1 MRGADAVSLGKMRRC
16 AGVRLL
22 VATVVCAVPASARA
36 TGEAKAVV
44 APAPGVAGQS
54 DLTRTSGLALSVGLG
69 SQYPLLGAQLAYY
82 LQIPEASFRL
92 TPYAS
97 IGSQLCS
104 GCVGAAFGAMGSF
117 GQQHRLVVDAFY
129 GTVGSSWYS
138 LHGEPRHELVT
149 WGVGL
154 AAGFEQ
160 MTRGG
165 LFWRVEGGATFAF
178 GPPIFPPKDRVGP
191 ALSLGVGYKLH

>member
-1 MRGADAVSLGKMRRC
+1 MRRP
-16 AGVRLL
+16 AGVRFLA
-22 VATVVCAVPASARA
+22 ATVVFALPVSVRAAGDAKGLVASPPQETA
-36 TGEAKAVV
+36 END
-44 APAPGVAGQS
+44 P
-54 DLTRTSGLALSVGLG
+54 TRTSGLALGVGLG
-69 SQYPLLGAQLAYY
+69 SQYPLLGAGLAYY

-97 IGSQLCS
+97 IGSQVCS
-104 GCVGAAFGAMGSF
+104 GCVGAAFGVMGSF

-154 AAGFEQ
+154 AVGYEQ
-160 MTRGG
+160 MIRSGF
-165 LFWRVEGGATFAF
+165 FWRVEGGATYAF
-178 GPPIFPPKDRVGP
+178 GPPIFPPKDRFGP
-191 ALSLGVGYKLH
+191 ALSLGVGYKLQ

>member
-1 MRGADAVSLGKMRRC
+1 MWRRPDISLS
-16 AGVRLL
+16 
-22 VATVVCAVPASARA
+22 VAAAMFALPASARA
-36 TGEAKAVV
+36 ASDAKAVV
-44 APAPGVAGQS
+44 APAPQAAGES
-54 DLTRTSGLALSVGLG
+54 DLTRTSGVALSVGLG
-69 SQYPLLGAQLAYY
+69 SQYPLVGAQLAYY
-82 LQIPEASFRL
+82 LQIPETSFRL

-97 IGSQLCS
+97 IGSQICS
-104 GCVGAAFGAMGSF
+104 GCVGAAFGVMGSF
-117 GQQHRLVVDAFY
+117 GQQHRLVIDAFY

-154 AAGFEQ
+154 AVGYEQ

-165 LFWRVEGGATFAF
+165 LFWRVEGGATYAF
-178 GPPIFPPKDRVGP
+178 GPPVFPPKDRFGP